1 MTTINEVIQKLE
13 DWAPLSLQESYDNGG
28 LMVGDG
34 QQLVTGVLLTLDC
47 TEEVVNEAIQNGCN
61 LIVAHHPIIFS
72 GLKKL
77 NGKNYVER
85 TVIQA
90 IKNNIAIYAA
100 HTSLDNINTG
110 VNRMIGEKLGVSD
123 MRILRAK
130 QGELLKLTIFTPVKY
145 YESLESALFEAGA
158 GKIGNYDECVFVAE
172 GTGSFKPLSGA
183 SPHEGKIGERKKQ
196 DELRLEVL
204 VAAHLKSKVHKAMMN
219 AHPYEEL
226 AHEWVRIEN
235 LHQDIGSGMIGNL
248 PAAMTKGEFL
258 KYLKKSMGCQVIK
271 FTHFTKE
278 TIETVAWCGGS
289 GDFLLEDAMR
299 QGADAFISSDFKYH
313 RFFDH
318 NDKIMICDIG
328 HYETES
334 CVIDLLNG
342 WFTEKFT
349 TFAIHKTEIV
359 SNPVNYYF

>member
-28 LMVGDG
+28 LIVGNG
-34 QQLVTGVLLTLDC
+34 QEKITGVLVTLDC
-47 TEEVVNEAIQNGCN
+47 TEEVVKEAIKKGCN
-61 LIVAHHPIIFS
+61 LIVAHHPIVFS

-77 NGKNYVER
+77 NGRNYVER

-90 IKNNIAIYAA
+90 IKNNIAIYAV
-100 HTSLDNINTG
+100 HTALDNVSTG
-110 VNRMIGEKLGVSD
+110 VNKMIGEKLGVSD

-130 QGELLKLTIFTPVKY
+130 HGELLKLTIFTPEEY
-145 YESLESALFEAGA
+145 YQPLESALFAAGA
-158 GKIGNYDECVFVAE
+158 GKIGNYDECVFVTE
-172 GTGSFKPLSGA
+172 GAGSFRPLPGA
-183 SPHEGKIGERKKQ
+183 NPHEGKIGERKKQ
-196 DELRLEVL
+196 DEVRLEVL
-204 VAAHLKSKVHKAMMN
+204 VAAHLKSKVYNAMIN

-235 LHQDIGSGMIGNL
+235 HHQEIGSGMIGKL
-248 PAAMTKGEFL
+248 PKALGKDEFL
-258 KYLKKSMGCQVIK
+258 EHLKKSMGCEVIK
-271 FTHFTKE
+271 FTHFTGE
-278 TIETVAWCGGS
+278 TIEIVAWCGGS

-318 NDKIMICDIG
+318 NDGIMICDIG